1 MAKHN
6 VRSPSPAN
14 FCNFTI
20 QIITATAN
28 KLSGRRGA
36 DYIQVLLSFIFDV
49 LVSRLQMIIN
59 DGVGPFAIKADL
71 AVRPTQDD
79 RHSFTYVVEIQDTQ
93 QLVNF
98 YFAHHLGIL
107 T

>member
-20 QIITATAN
+20 RIITETTN
-28 KLSGRRGA
+28 KLSGRRGT
-36 DYIQVLLSFIFDV
+36 DYIKVFLSFVFDV
-49 LVSRLQMIIN
+49 LVSRLQMVIN

-71 AVRPTQDD
+71 AVRPT
-79 RHSFTYVVEIQDTQ
+79 
-93 QLVNF
+93 
-98 YFAHHLGIL
+98 
-107 T
+107 